1 MGVDPLA
8 ERYVEHFASALRKVP
23 APEREELVMEIR
35 THISDAIDAGA
46 PTADVLDRLGPPDR
60 LAKAYRAEIELQRE
74 GSNWL
79 VRLLAATGLVIT
91 TSIPT
96 MIIIP
101 FLAVLGIGFVAAGA
115 LAVGMALFPFAEPS
129 FSIASSVPAAVER
142 LLGALIGI
150 GLAIGGA
157 LALWALYW
165 YVRLL
170 VAAFRRVMV

>member
-8 ERYVEHFASALRKVP
+8 ERYVEHFASALTKVP
-23 APEREELVMEIR
+23 APERDELVMEIR
-35 THISDAIDAGA
+35 THIADAIDAGV
-46 PTADVLDRLGPPDR
+46 PTVDVLDRLGPPDR

-101 FLAVLGIGFVAAGA
+101 FLAALGIGLAAAGA
-115 LAVGMALFPFAEPS
+115 LAVGMALFPFADPS
-129 FSIASSVPAAVER
+129 FFTDASVPAGVER
-142 LLGALIGI
+142 LLGALIGV
-150 GLAIGGA
+150 GLAIVGVF
-157 LALWALYW
+157 ALWSLYW

-170 VAAFRRVMV
+170 VAAFRRVLA

>member
-46 PTADVLDRLGPPDR
+46 PTVDVLDRLGPPDR

-79 VRLLAATGLVIT
+79 AIHSDSAVRLSPPGTR
-91 TSIPT
+91 SC
-96 MIIIP
+96 
-101 FLAVLGIGFVAAGA
+101 
-115 LAVGMALFPFAEPS
+115 
-129 FSIASSVPAAVER
+129 R
-142 LLGALIGI
+142 
-150 GLAIGGA
+150 
-157 LALWALYW
+157 
-165 YVRLL
+165 
-170 VAAFRRVMV
+170 